1 MPLRV
6 RLTLLFALGTSLVLV
21 AAGVLFY
28 LLLRNDLQNSVDA
41 SLRTR
46 FSILAAQLPEAS
58 DPEAELKEAG
68 AGPAQ
73 LLRAD
78 GTVIAS
84 TDVAGSAPLLD
95 RDQVAAARTGMTS
108 LTLEMEQRRGT
119 DTEEQDVRAL
129 AGPLPSAPL
138 PSAPLPTAPPRT
150 TPRQTVLV
158 VATETDLVDAAED
171 RIRNIMIAA
180 MAPTVA
186 LAGLAAWLLSG
197 AALRPVDRMRRQTA
211 AISESDSA
219 AELDVP
225 ATRDEIAA
233 LATTMNDLLRRLNA
247 ARARDRAFVADAGH
261 ELRTPL
267 TNLKAELDLAGR
279 PGRTRD
285 DLVEA
290 VGNAAEETDRLIRLA
305 ESMLTLAR
313 MDSGIVIPRRLS
325 VGDLL
330 DRASRA
336 AAGHA
341 QTRDVTIRTDADRT
355 LTVDAE
361 PDLLRQAVDNLLAN
375 AIRHAPPGTAVE
387 VRAHPA
393 EGGAAVAVQ
402 VRDHGPGFP
411 PDFLPHAFERFR
423 RSDSARTRDH
433 GGTGLGLAIVAAT
446 AHAHHGTAT
455 ASNHPDG
462 GAVVAVTLPTSQ
474 PPDVGIPD
482 SGTLD
487 SGTLDSGTL
496 DPGTDD
502 PETDESSA

>member
-58 DPEAELKEAG
+58 DPAAELKEAG

-84 TDVAGSAPLLD
+84 TDVAGSVPLLD
-95 RDQVAAARTGMTS
+95 RDQAAAARTGMTS
-108 LTLEMEQRRGT
+108 LTLEVEQHRGT
-119 DTEEQDVRAL
+119 DTDEQDVRAL
-129 AGPLPSAPL
+129 AGPLPTT
-138 PSAPLPTAPPRT
+138 PLPTTPLPT
-150 TPRQTVLV
+150 TPQQSAPRQSAPRQSAPQQIILV

-180 MAPTVA
+180 TAPTVA

-305 ESMLTLAR
+305 ESLLTLAR
-313 MDSGIVIPRRLS
+313 MDSGIITPRRLS

-330 DRASRA
+330 DRASRS

-341 QTRDVTIRTDADRT
+341 QTRDVTIRTDADRI

-387 VRAHPA
+387 VVAHLA
-393 EGGAAVAVQ
+393 EGGSAVAVQ

-411 PDFLPHAFERFR
+411 PGFLPHAFERFR

-446 AHAHHGTAT
+446 AQAHHGTAA

-462 GAVVAVTLPTSQ
+462 GAVVTLTLPTSQ
-474 PPDVGIPD
+474 PPDVGIP
-482 SGTLD
+482 G
-487 SGTLDSGTL
+487 
-496 DPGTDD
+496 PGTDEN
-502 PETDESSA
+502 PA